1 MLIRLLSRL
10 AKEEKGATAIE
21 YALIAS
27 LIAVATIASVTLLG
41 GKIAAVFKAIAG
53 KF

>member
-1 MLIRLLSRL
+1 MVFLLG
-10 AKEEKGATAIE
+10 KMVKDEKGATAVE

-27 LIAVATIASVTLLG
+27 LIAVATIASVTNLG
-41 GKIAAVFKAIAG
+41 TKIAAVFKAIAG